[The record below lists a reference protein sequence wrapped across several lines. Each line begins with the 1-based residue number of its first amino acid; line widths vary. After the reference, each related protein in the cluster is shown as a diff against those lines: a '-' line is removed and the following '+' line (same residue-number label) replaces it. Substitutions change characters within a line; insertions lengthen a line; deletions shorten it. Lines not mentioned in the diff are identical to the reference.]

1 MENVMNYD
9 YTEETPHIISILI
22 ASNMLR
28 VLNLTDR
35 GDFLKMEEEIILG
48 QI

>member
-22 ASNMLR
+22 ASNMLI
-28 VLNLTDR
+28 
-35 GDFLKMEEEIILG
+35 ES
-48 QI
+48 